1 MDFRQCWRL
10 YAYLALNKVEAR
22 DGFGRKGG
30 EACKRIGGCSKITLQ
45 KETPDSGVPLAK
57 IPTSSCIQEL
67 GFITVYGLSL
77 LPSPLETNPGPIY
90 PLHDSAISKPGWFG
104 GRSCSSFVRGMGY
117 FLQPL
122 ESRLDKVAE
131 HKGER
136 PLVLAG

>member
-1 MDFRQCWRL
+1 MRAD
-10 YAYLALNKVEAR
+10 LALNKVEAR
-22 DGFGRKGG
+22 DGLGRKGG
-30 EACKRIGGCSKITLQ
+30 EACKRIGDCSKITLQ

-77 LPSPLETNPGPIY
+77 LPGPLETNPGPI
-90 PLHDSAISKPGWFG
+90 PSAWLCHFQTRLVWGK
-104 GRSCSSFVRGMGY
+104 SCSSFLRGMGY

-122 ESRLDKVAE
+122 ENKLDKVAE

-136 PLVLAG
+136 PLALAG

>member
-1 MDFRQCWRL
+1 MRAD
-10 YAYLALNKVEAR
+10 LALNKVEAR

-67 GFITVYGLSL
+67 GFITVVWTEPPARPSGDQPRSHTLCMA
-77 LPSPLETNPGPIY
+77 LPFPNPLVWG
-90 PLHDSAISKPGWFG
+90 K
-104 GRSCSSFVRGMGY
+104 SCSSFVRGMGY

-131 HKGER
+131 HKRER